1 MDRPYTQKRH
11 AQFRGPTTSDDYNSR
26 QEELLA
32 DLVFL
37 YNKAGLSEQ
46 DIHRVFA
53 RLSKEQIAL
62 LQRVE
67 ELETRILAVE
77 SDVGQFGFFSTD
89 QIDTDRFDTTAYE
102 VSSTDRCS
110 IDTTKGLVMLPEV
123 VSSSVS
129 QLRLINSDG
138 TAVIP
143 PSFEYTTVGDENSAD
158 DIAATIDTSRVYDA
172 ILGRTG
178 RVWERNVI
186 VDAPDIVD
194 GARVTL
200 FVSVPQDITAVAE
213 SNALVVHP
221 YPALNVDLEE
231 VSVTSTSN
239 VVLNTQES
247 YTSLNPD
254 QFYDGNDEAVGW
266 LPPGAWDGDA
276 IVNSGP
282 KTFHFDPRVVTG
294 IKIVLH
300 TDNLYLDANT
310 SKFIYT
316 YGLSHLDLRYNT
328 YLDSGKTII
337 RFDAPSGTTISSVDN
352 VTPQIWNV
360 SEAELPDIFDY
371 RVIWETAYNSGVYTL
386 DPVSFSQRVWIEVT
400 LNKTAGR
407 GTPSLSGLLI
417 DFS

>member
-26 QEELLA
+26 QEEVLA

-46 DIHRVFA
+46 DIHRVFG
-53 RLSKEQIAL
+53 RLAKEQIAL

-67 ELETRILAVE
+67 ELETRILAME
-77 SDVGQFGFFSTD
+77 SDVGQLGFFSTE
-89 QIDTDRFDTTAYE
+89 QVDTARFDDTAYE

-110 IDTTKGLVMLPEV
+110 VDTTKGFVLLPEV
-123 VSSSVS
+123 TSSSVS
-129 QLRLINSDG
+129 QLRLINNDG
-138 TAVIP
+138 TAVVP
-143 PSFEYTTVGDENSAD
+143 PSFEYITLGDDNTAD
-158 DIAATIDTSRVYDA
+158 DISATIDTSRVYDA

-186 VDAPDIVD
+186 VDTSHVE
-194 GARVTL
+194 GSRVTL

-221 YPALNVDLEE
+221 YPALNVNLEE
-231 VSVTSTSN
+231 VSVTSDAN
-239 VVLNTQES
+239 VILNTQET

-266 LPPGAWDGDA
+266 VPPGGWDGDT
-276 IVNSGP
+276 IINSGP
-282 KTFHFDPRVVTG
+282 KTFHFDPQVVTA

-300 TDNLYLDANT
+300 TDNLYTDINT
-310 SKFIYT
+310 SKVIYT

-328 YLDSGKTII
+328 YLDSGKTIL
-337 RFDAPSGTTISSVDN
+337 RFDAPSGATISSVDN
-352 VTPQIWNV
+352 VIPQIWNV

-371 RVIWETAYNSGVYTL
+371 RVIWETSYNSGVYTL
-386 DPVSFSQRVWIEVT
+386 DPVSFSQRVWVEVT

-407 GTPSLSGLLI
+407 GTPALSGLLI